1 MANIFKKL
9 YGPMICGNCLGMV
22 IFLVVAVLG
31 GLYWI
36 DSYTLHGVGV
46 EMPDLK
52 GQNVNVAIK
61 KLEAMGL
68 RGEVTDTGYVEN
80 FDGDAVLDQSVRV
93 GEKIKPGRWINLTVN
108 STEVRKV
115 ALPADIA
122 GNCSLR
128 EAEMKLRARGFRIG
142 PPEYILGDKN
152 WVYEMKVAGRIVSAG
167 TMIAV
172 KTPITLVVGDGEVEE
187 EYSGGDSFYEEAFSD
202 SPSVDENTEKEDKSE
217 DLFE

>member
-1 MANIFKKL
+1 
-9 YGPMICGNCLGMV
+9 MIVGNCLGMV
-22 IFLVVAVLG
+22 IFLSVAVFG
-31 GLYWI
+31 GLYLI
-36 DSYTLHGVGV
+36 DTYTLHGVSV

-68 RGEVTDTGYVEN
+68 RGEVSDTGYVEN
-80 FDGDAVLDQSVRV
+80 VDGDAVLDQSIAV
-93 GEKIKPGRWINLTVN
+93 GQKVKPGRWVSLVVN

-152 WVYEMKVAGRIVSAG
+152 WVYEMKVAGHVVSAG

-202 SPSVDENTEKEDKSE
+202 SSLVGNGTEANDGK

>member
-1 MANIFKKL
+1 MAKKNKNFYGSMIF
-9 YGPMICGNCLGMV
+9 GNCLGMV
-22 IFLVVAVLG
+22 IFLVAAVLG

-52 GQNVNVAIK
+52 GQNANVAIK

-68 RGEVTDTGYVEN
+68 RGEVSDTGYVEN
-80 FDGDAVLDQSVRV
+80 VDGGAVLDQSITAGVKV
-93 GEKIKPGRWINLTVN
+93 KPGRWISLVVN

-128 EAEMKLRARGFRIG
+128 EAEMKLQARGFRIG

-152 WVYEMKVAGRIVSAG
+152 WVYEMKVAGRVVSAG
-167 TMIAV
+167 TMIPV

-202 SPSVDENTEKEDKSE
+202 TSIVGSGAQKADDA

>member
-1 MANIFKKL
+1 MTNIFKKL
-9 YGPMICGNCLGMV
+9 CGPMIVGNCLGMV
-22 IFLVVAVLG
+22 IFLSVAVFG
-31 GLYWI
+31 GLYLI
-36 DSYTLHGVGV
+36 DTYTLHGVSV

-68 RGEVTDTGYVEN
+68 RGEVSDTGYVEN
-80 FDGDAVLDQSVRV
+80 VDGDAVLDQSIAV
-93 GEKIKPGRWINLTVN
+93 GQKVKPGRWVSLVVN

-152 WVYEMKVAGRIVSAG
+152 WVYEMKVAGHVVSAG

-202 SPSVDENTEKEDKSE
+202 SSLVGNGTEANDGK

>member
-1 MANIFKKL
+1 MANIYKKL
-9 YGPMICGNCLGMV
+9 CGPMILGNCLGMV
-22 IFLVVAVLG
+22 IFLVAAVFG

-68 RGEVTDTGYVEN
+68 RGEVSDTGYVEN
-80 FDGDAVLDQSVRV
+80 CEGDAVLDQSIRV
-93 GEKIKPGRWINLTVN
+93 GEKIKPGRWISLVVN
-108 STEVRKV
+108 STQARKV

-128 EAEMKLRARGFRIG
+128 EAEMKLKARGFRIG

-152 WVYEMKVAGRIVSAG
+152 WVYEMKVGGRVVSAG

-202 SPSVDENTEKEDKSE
+202 SSLVGTSGTTNEGE